1 MTKRRQRF
9 YPMTLAGQKVGAS
22 WREFVSRFDR
32 FVAFIIGC
40 ARLVVANKSE
50 RRGARRL
57 SFSGGRHIRATGI
70 VLDQFEGKN
79 MEMARWRASI
89 RLWLI
94 VIGCWAV
101 SVVVLGETP
110 RIDITGYPPLKDI
123 GPVESYGANIQR
135 TMTLLATSTPERRRS
150 VKILFYGQSITEQ
163 DWWKSVADDLR
174 RRYPHADLQIEN
186 RAIGGFASQM
196 LVKTAA
202 TDVYPFYPD
211 LVILHAYGSH
221 LGYEELIRGIRS
233 RTTAEVLLQ
242 TDHLSLNDALDEPT
256 DAAALTPARWTPW
269 MNASFLPSMAS
280 KYRLELV
287 NQRELWK
294 RHLNRHHLS
303 PSALLNDGT
312 HLNEH
317 GCFVMSSIVGAY
329 LRYRPELPDGQWRDS
344 VRDFEVGRDVQWRD
358 GKLRLTFDG
367 NRVDA
372 LMKTGGG
379 SPAQVEIDGKHPAEL
394 AEPYARTPA
403 TPFPETK
410 WPCLLESTNASPLK
424 AEEWTLTLHDV
435 AEDMSTFRFRVRGS
449 QTGPD
454 GEGRNDQRFVSPSG
468 RVVIDPDD
476 WNLSYAREVFGRSV
490 GEGFEIRW
498 RVIPQ
503 FVDRVFAPG
512 DVDPTRETTVTIA
525 QGLAPGRHIL
535 ELTGGTDSPIAAIR
549 VYRPPYTNE
558 TPRSARRIE

>member
-1 MTKRRQRF
+1 M
-9 YPMTLAGQKVGAS
+9 A
-22 WREFVSRFDR
+22 
-32 FVAFIIGC
+32 
-40 ARLVVANKSE
+40 LV
-50 RRGARRL
+50 RRL
-57 SFSGGRHIRATGI
+57 
-70 VLDQFEGKN
+70 
-79 MEMARWRASI
+79 ASI
-89 RLWLI
+89 RHYLA

-101 SVVVLGETP
+101 SAVVLGQTP
-110 RIDITGYPPLKDI
+110 TADGNGYPPLKDM
-123 GPVESYGANIQR
+123 GPVETYGASIQR
-135 TMTLLATSTPERRRS
+135 TMTLLATSTPERRRT

-163 DWWKSVADDLR
+163 DWWKSVAEDLR

-221 LGYEELIRGIRS
+221 LDYEELIRGIRS

-242 TDHLSLNDALDEPT
+242 TDHLSVNDALDEPT
-256 DAAALTPARWTPW
+256 DAAALTPAQWTPW

-280 KYRLELV
+280 KYGLELV

-303 PSALLNDGT
+303 PSALLHDGT

-329 LRYRPELPDGQWRDS
+329 LRYRPDLPDDRWRDS

-358 GKLRLTFDG
+358 GKLRLAFNG

-379 SPAQVEIDGKHPAEL
+379 SHAQVEIDGKHPAEL
-394 AEPYARTPA
+394 AKLFARTPA
-403 TPFPETK
+403 TPFPGTK
-410 WPCLLESTNASPLK
+410 WPCLLESTSTSPLE
-424 AEEWTLTLHDV
+424 AEEWTITLHDV
-435 AEDMSTFRFRVRGS
+435 AEDMSTFRFRVSGS

-454 GEGRNDQRFVSPSG
+454 GEGHSDQRFVSPSG

-498 RVIPQ
+498 KVIPQ
-503 FVDRVFAPG
+503 FVDTVGAPS

-525 QGLAPGRHIL
+525 QGLAPGRHTL
-535 ELTGGTDSPIAAIR
+535 ELSGGPDSPIAAIR
-549 VYRPPYTNE
+549 VYRPPYTDE
-558 TPRSARRIE
+558 TARSARRIE